1 MSFELKYVCK
11 INNCIPLYE
20 DPYMDDDIIL
30 MNKADSSLTRF
41 YICSPKVANTIYKV
55 ILRNERKQ
63 KLDYIDANIR
73 SQFRY

>member
-1 MSFELKYVCK
+1 
-11 INNCIPLYE
+11 
-20 DPYMDDDIIL
+20 MDDDIIL

-63 KLDYIDANIR
+63 KLDYIEARKKI
-73 SQFRY
+73 YIPIEKWLIT